1 MPGPPPKPTMLKI
14 LQGNPGKRDL
24 NKREPQPE
32 CVENPPPPAHM
43 LALAKEKWR
52 ELAPQLSRLRLLTKV
67 DLDLLEN
74 YCDAYAKKRAAD
86 EFLKKHGV
94 SYGKKVRRQY
104 PQVAVS
110 ERCGALMMAIG
121 DRLGLNPSAR
131 SRIQIPDGERPQSGV
146 AARLLGD

>member
-24 NKREPQPE
+24 NKHEAHPE
-32 CVENPPPPAHM
+32 VADNPPPPAHM
-43 LALAKEKWR
+43 LPLAKKKWE

-67 DLDLLEN
+67 DLDLLES
-74 YCDAYAKKRAAD
+74 YCDAYAKKRSAD

-131 SRIQIPDGERPQSGV
+131 SRIQIPDGDSRPLGGV
-146 AARLLGD
+146 AARLLD